1 VSVRV
6 PKTFYKG
13 RKNHMK
19 YFPIDSGLFIQNRQK
34 FASALKPNAIAV
46 FNSNDIMP
54 TSADGVRSFIQNTD
68 FFYLSGIDE
77 EESILVIF
85 PDAGEEKHREILFI
99 KETSEEIAV
108 WEGPKYSK
116 EEASKISGIK
126 TVCWTQEFEKV
137 FNNVVF
143 EADRIY
149 LNTNEHLRADV
160 AVETRNARFLKWCK
174 RHYPLHKYERAAPI
188 MQRLR
193 PVKSRIEVELIKQA
207 CSITEKAFLRLL
219 DFIRPGVWEFEI
231 EAEIYHAFLTHRS
244 RGPAY
249 APIVASGPNA
259 CILHY
264 VQNHRQCADGDLLL
278 MDFGAEY
285 ANYASD
291 LTRTVPVNGKFTP
304 RQKEIYNAVLRVQ
317 KAAVQMLE
325 PGKSFETYNKA
336 VGFVMEK
343 ELIGLGLLDAEAVKH
358 QNPDDPLY
366 KQYFMHGISH
376 HLGLDVHDLGSKY
389 RKFEDNMVLTCEPGI
404 YIKAE
409 GIGVRLE
416 NDILITKDGPVD
428 LMGTIPVEAEEIEDL
443 MNK

>member
-1 VSVRV
+1 MR
-6 PKTFYKG
+6 YL
-13 RKNHMK
+13 
-19 YFPIDSGLFIQNRQK
+19 PIDSSLFIRNRQK
-34 FASALKPNAIAV
+34 FAAALKPKAIAV

-54 TSADGVRSFIQNTD
+54 ASADGVRSFIQSTD
-68 FFYLSGIDE
+68 IFYLSGIDE
-77 EESILVIF
+77 EESIVLIF
-85 PDAGEEKHREILFI
+85 PEAGEEKHKEILFI

-116 EEASKISGIK
+116 EEASKISGIR
-126 TVCWTQEFEKV
+126 TVYWTREFEKV
-137 FNNVVF
+137 FKSLVF

-149 LNTNEHLRADV
+149 LNTNEHLRADDI
-160 AVETRNARFLKWCK
+160 VETRDARFLKWCK
-174 RHYPLHKYERAAPI
+174 RRYPLHQYERAAPI

-193 PVKSRIEVELIKQA
+193 PIKSRIEVELIKRA
-207 CSITEKAFLRLL
+207 CDITEKAFLRLL
-219 DFIRPGVWEFEI
+219 DVIRPGVWEFEI
-231 EAEIYHAFLTHRS
+231 EAEIVHGFLIRRS

-264 VQNHRQCADGDLLL
+264 VQNNRQCEDGDLLL

-291 LTRTVPVNGKFTP
+291 LTRTVPVSGKFTP

-317 KAAVQMLE
+317 KAAIQMLE
-325 PGKSFETYNKA
+325 PGNSFDSYNKA
-336 VGFVMEK
+336 VGLVMEK
-343 ELIGLGLLDAEAVKH
+343 ELIGLGLLDAEAVKN

-366 KQYFMHGISH
+366 QQYFMHGISH

-389 RKFEDNMVLTCEPGI
+389 RKFEDGMVLTCEPGI

-416 NDILITKDGPVD
+416 NDILITKDGPMDFMETVP
-428 LMGTIPVEAEEIEDL
+428 IEADDIESL

>member
-1 VSVRV
+1 MRYLRV
-6 PKTFYKG
+6 
-13 RKNHMK
+13 
-19 YFPIDSGLFIQNRQK
+19 DSSLFIQNRQK
-34 FASALKPNAIAV
+34 FATALKPNAVAV

-77 EESILVIF
+77 EESILFLF
-85 PDAGEEKHREILFI
+85 PDAGEEKHKEILFI

-116 EEASKISGIK
+116 EEASRISGIR
-126 TVCWTQEFEKV
+126 TVYWAWEFDKV
-137 FNNVVF
+137 FKSLVF

-149 LNTNEHLRADV
+149 LNTNEHLRADGI
-160 AVETRNARFLKWCK
+160 VETRDARFLKWCK
-174 RHYPLHKYERAAPI
+174 RHYPLHQYERAAPI
-188 MQRLR
+188 MHRLR
-193 PVKSRIEVELIKQA
+193 PIKSGIEVELIKQA
-207 CSITEKAFLRLL
+207 CHITEKAFLRLL

-231 EAEIYHAFLTHRS
+231 EAEIYHEFLTHRS

-249 APIVASGPNA
+249 APIIASGPNA

-264 VQNHRQCADGDLLL
+264 VQNNRQCSNGDLLL

-285 ANYASD
+285 GNYASD
-291 LTRTVPVNGKFTP
+291 LTRTIPVNGQFTP

-317 KAAVQMLE
+317 KTAVQMLE
-325 PGKSFETYNKA
+325 PGNSFETYNRE
-336 VGFVMEK
+336 VGLVMEK
-343 ELIGLGLLDAEAVKH
+343 ELIGLGLLDAGAVKN
-358 QNPDDPLY
+358 QNPDNPLY

-376 HLGLDVHDLGSKY
+376 HLGLDVHDLGSKH
-389 RKFEDNMVLTCEPGI
+389 RKFEAGMVLTCEPGI

-416 NDILITKDGPVD
+416 NDILITEDGPVD
-428 LMGTIPVEAEEIEDL
+428 LMATIPVEADEIESL
-443 MNK
+443 MKK

>member
-1 VSVRV
+1 MR
-6 PKTFYKG
+6 YL
-13 RKNHMK
+13 
-19 YFPIDSGLFIQNRQK
+19 PIDNSLFIRNRQK
-34 FASALKPNAIAV
+34 FAAALKPGAIAV
-46 FNSNDIMP
+46 FNSSDILP

-85 PDAGEEKHREILFI
+85 PEAGEEKHKEILFI

-116 EEASKISGIK
+116 EEASKISGIR
-126 TVCWTQEFEKV
+126 TVYWTSEFDKV
-137 FNNVVF
+137 FKSLVF

-149 LNTNEHLRADV
+149 LNTNEHLRADDI
-160 AVETRNARFLKWCK
+160 VETRDARFLKWC
-174 RHYPLHKYERAAPI
+174 RRRYPLHQYERAAPI
-188 MQRLR
+188 MHRLR
-193 PVKSRIEVELIKQA
+193 PIKSRIEVELIKQA
-207 CSITEKAFLRLL
+207 CHITEKAFLRLL

-231 EAEIYHAFLTHRS
+231 LAEIYHEFLTRRS

-249 APIVASGPNA
+249 APIVASGSNA

-264 VQNHRQCADGDLLL
+264 VQNNRQCTDGDLLL

-291 LTRTVPVNGKFTP
+291 LTRTIPVSGKFTP

-317 KAAVQMLE
+317 KAAIQMLV
-325 PGKSFETYNKA
+325 PGNSFETYNQE
-336 VGFVMEK
+336 VGRVMDK
-343 ELIGLGLLDAEAVKH
+343 ELIGLRLLDSEAVKS
-358 QNPDDPLY
+358 QNPHHPLH

-389 RKFEDNMVLTCEPGI
+389 QKFEDGMILTCEPGI
-404 YIKAE
+404 YIKPE

-416 NDILITKDGPVD
+416 NDILITKEGPVD
-428 LMGTIPVEAEEIEDL
+428 LMETIPVEADEIESL

>member
-1 VSVRV
+1 MR
-6 PKTFYKG
+6 
-13 RKNHMK
+13 
-19 YFPIDSGLFIQNRQK
+19 YFPIDSSLFVQNRQK
-34 FASALKPNAIAV
+34 FAAALKPNAIAV

-77 EESILVIF
+77 EESILFLF
-85 PDAGEEKHREILFI
+85 PDAAEEKHKEILFI

-116 EEASKISGIK
+116 EEASKISGIR
-126 TVCWTQEFEKV
+126 TVYWTREFDKV
-137 FNNVVF
+137 FNSLVF

-149 LNTNEHLRADV
+149 LNTNEHLRADGI
-160 AVETRNARFLKWCK
+160 VETREVRFLKWCK
-174 RHYPLHKYERAAPI
+174 RHYPLHQYERASPI
-188 MQRLR
+188 MHRLR
-193 PVKSRIEVELIKQA
+193 PIKSGIEVELIKQA
-207 CSITEKAFLRLL
+207 CRITQKAFLRLL

-231 EAEIYHAFLTHRS
+231 EAEIYHEFLTHRS
-244 RGPAY
+244 RRPAY
-249 APIVASGPNA
+249 APIVASGPSA

-264 VQNHRQCADGDLLL
+264 VQNNRQCADGDLLL

-291 LTRTVPVNGKFTP
+291 LTRTVPVGGKFTP
-304 RQKEIYNAVLRVQ
+304 RQKKIYNAVLRVQ

-325 PGKSFETYNKA
+325 SGNSFEAYNKE
-336 VGFVMEK
+336 VGLVMEK
-343 ELIGLGLLDAEAVKH
+343 ELIGLGLLDAEAVKT

-389 RKFEDNMVLTCEPGI
+389 RKFEDGMVLTCEPGI
-404 YIKAE
+404 YVKPE
-409 GIGVRLE
+409 GIGIRLE
-416 NDILITKDGPVD
+416 NDILITGDGPVD
-428 LMGTIPVEAEEIEDL
+428 LMKSIPVEADEIESL
-443 MNK
+443 MDK